1 MLGAFNVIRHGVAL
15 MGENAKDEAGQRG
28 VVVNTAS
35 VAAFD
40 GQTGQVCAV
49 LVAAV
54 SITTFRH

>member
-1 MLGAFNVIRHGVAL
+1 MIRHGVAL